1 LPPADLALVKRF
13 VARVLDRPTIGRTG
27 WLQTLPFVCDPLGLI
42 AQVRAPIAACAA
54 QQTNVHP

>member
-1 LPPADLALVKRF
+1 VKRF